1 MQGYIHIKQILL
13 FQMALY
19 LPLVNL
25 HSRMLF
31 VMSIVEI
38 YRAWKTPPRGLLL
51 AVMLLMA
58 TIIAQVIVIAIKRV
72 VDQTFLF
79 QNVVIFSLVPDYT
92 MFGSQHYNQVLQVAI
107 TTAYVPLLLHISF
120 DQFLS

>member
-1 MQGYIHIKQILL
+1 MVQ
-13 FQMALY
+13 Y

-25 HSRMLF
+25 HSHMLL

-38 YRAWKTPPRGLLL
+38 SRAWKTPPRGLLL

-58 TIIAQVIVIAIKRV
+58 TIIAQVVVFAIKNII
-72 VDQTFLF
+72 DQTFLL

-92 MFGSQHYNQVLQVAI
+92 MFGSQHYNQVLQIA
-107 TTAYVPLLLHISF
+107 TSTAHVSLLLHISLNR
-120 DQFLS
+120 FLTL